1 MALHALALAV
11 HLLLAVAWVGGMFFA
26 YQVLRP
32 VAAQQLEPPQRL
44 PLWRGCFTRFFPWVW
59 IAIVGLPLSGYTLAF
74 GLYGGFA
81 ALGWHVHLMQATG
94 WLMIALFLVLW
105 FGPWAALRRALDGGD
120 LPAAGAALNRIRQ
133 IVGINLLLGVVTVAA
148 ASGGR
153 LLPL

>member
-1 MALHALALAV
+1 MTLHALALAV

-44 PLWRGCFTRFFPWVW
+44 PLWRGCFARFFPWVW

-120 LPAAGAALNRIRQ
+120 LPAAGTALNRIRQ

-148 ASGGR
+148 AGGGR